1 MGATK
6 YEASRSSPL
15 SSEVK
20 HFHIVL
26 WVLTLCNLVCEYR
39 SRAGSS
45 PNCIYLHGQS
55 CRRKYHV

>member
-1 MGATK
+1 MEATK

-26 WVLTLCNLVCEYR
+26 WVWHSVILFVNTEAEREAALTASIFTDNHAE
-39 SRAGSS
+39 GSTM
-45 PNCIYLHGQS
+45 
-55 CRRKYHV
+55 